1 MNRIIHIILAVLAF
15 SQAGYAD
22 AADEINRQ
30 DTAGLTPSGHISV
43 GNLSTADE
51 VTDALKTK
59 MVKAA
64 ASYFRI
70 TSPDGKNRFYGT
82 AVIYR

>member
-1 MNRIIHIILAVLAF
+1 MLNLQDESPMNSIIHITLAVLAF

-51 VTDALKTK
+51 INIKTPSR
-59 MVKAA
+59 ME
-64 ASYFRI
+64 SH
-70 TSPDGKNRFYGT
+70 TSSST
-82 AVIYR
+82 VLA